1 MKKKSAVSRIKS
13 WTKIVETSYSFHDF
27 KWKRM
32 ALSCIRN
39 IIEQINIIKNEK
51 IIVAFNDYLESSIEK
66 NDEC

>member
-1 MKKKSAVSRIKS
+1 
-13 WTKIVETSYSFHDF
+13 
-27 KWKRM
+27 M